1 MLARIRQ
8 LDRMAGQFVFIAVLL
23 DWSKFSCSPDVPPV
37 CRTHLFRFH
46 GTKRHPSQS
55 FPRARHR
62 VGLLRGGS
70 TSAIEDSSPPQS
82 SPWEPPRLRR
92 PAASSPPTR
101 PSPPPPS

>member
-55 FPRARHR
+55 FPPARHSVR
-62 VGLLRGGS
+62 LLRGRT
-70 TSAIEDSSPPQS
+70 TSAIEHSSPPQS
-82 SPWEPPRLRR
+82 SRWPPSRLRPAPAPCPAPR
-92 PAASSPPTR
+92 PCP
-101 PSPPPPS
+101 